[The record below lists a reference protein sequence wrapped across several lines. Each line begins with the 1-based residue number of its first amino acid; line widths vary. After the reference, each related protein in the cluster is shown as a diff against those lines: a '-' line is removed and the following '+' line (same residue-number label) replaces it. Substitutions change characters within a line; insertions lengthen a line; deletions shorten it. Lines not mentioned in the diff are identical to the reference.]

1 MGGGTKT
8 ETRRTKPSHCKI
20 GSIPYMPPPFPEKEI
35 GKRRE
40 RKTSGVKKN
49 GKKGKSEK
57 RREIRKGEMKG

>member
-35 GKRRE
+35 GKGRE

-49 GKKGKSEK
+49 GKKGKK
-57 RREIRKGEMKG
+57 